1 MATERKPVMSTV
13 HDAQVGAVEQ
23 RGIDLVPENERHGK
37 PRDLFFMWLGTNT
50 NVFYIINGA
59 LLISLGLSFLQSLW
73 IILIGNIVG
82 FFLLG
87 LTSLQGPRTG
97 TSTFAINRA
106 AFGPNGG
113 RLLAFFNW
121 LTLVGFEGSG
131 VALAVIALLTLMH
144 SLGWSAADATWVKI
158 VVILLVAAVQV
169 YIPTLGHATIMVVQK
184 VLAWVFVAFFLI
196 VTILIAS
203 KAQLTGG
210 HAGTFATITL
220 GFALMVS
227 AGGISWANTG
237 SDYSRYLPKNAK
249 PSAIFWYSSL
259 GGMLPAILLEIVGA
273 AVAAQLPNAS
283 DPISGLPSA
292 LPAWFLAPYLL
303 LLFFNLLAVNAI
315 DLYSSGLTLQTI
327 GLRVKRWVATLIDM
341 VICTVLAAIAIFNA
355 NFNTLY
361 GEFLSLLIIFL
372 APWCAIYLTDAWL
385 RRNTYNAEGLLARV
399 GGPYWYQGGI
409 NPAGI
414 IAMIGGMIASALWLN
429 STLLQGPLSRL
440 FGNSDMSVFTG
451 FIVAGVLYLLLAR
464 VFVLSKR
471 AVQDEVQSAGK

>member
-1 MATERKPVMSTV
+1 MSRAS
-13 HDAQVGAVEQ
+13 DDRVGVVEQ
-23 RGIDLVPENERHGK
+23 RGIELVPENERHGK

-59 LLISLGLSFLQSLW
+59 LLISLGLNFLQSLL
-73 IILIGNIVG
+73 IILVGNIVG

-97 TSTFAINRA
+97 TATFTINRA

-131 VALAVIALLTLMH
+131 LALAVIALLTLAH
-144 SLGWSAADATWVKI
+144 ALGLSIADALWFKALII
-158 VVILLVAAVQV
+158 VLVAALQV

-184 VLAWVFVAFFLI
+184 VLAWVFVAFFLL
-196 VTILIAS
+196 VSILIAG

-210 HAGTFATITL
+210 HAGTFATMTL
-220 GFALMVS
+220 AFALMIS

-237 SDYSRYLPKNAK
+237 SDYSRYLPADAS
-249 PSAIFWYSSL
+249 PLAIFWYSAL

-273 AVAAQLPNAS
+273 AVAAQLPSAS

-303 LLFFNLLAVNAI
+303 ILFFNLLAVNAI

-327 GLRVKRWVATLIDM
+327 GLKVKRWMATLIDM
-341 VICTVLAAIAIFNA
+341 LICTVLAAIAIFNA
-355 NFNTLY
+355 DFNTLY
-361 GEFLSLLIIFL
+361 GQFLSLLIIFL
-372 APWCAIYLTDAWL
+372 APWCAIYITDAWL
-385 RRNTYNAEGLLARV
+385 RRNRYNAQGLLARL
-399 GGPYWYQGGI
+399 GGPYWYQGGF

-440 FGNSDMSVFTG
+440 FGDSDLSVFTG
-451 FIVAGVLYLLLAR
+451 IIVAGLLYLVLAR
-464 VFVLSKR
+464 VFVPSLKASR
-471 AVQDEVQSAGK
+471 EEVQPAGD

>member
-1 MATERKPVMSTV
+1 LSST
-13 HDAQVGAVEQ
+13 HDAQAGVVEQ
-23 RGIDLVPENERHGK
+23 RGIDLVAENERHGK
-37 PRDLFFMWLGTNT
+37 PRDLFFMWLGTNA

-59 LLISLGLSFLQSLW
+59 LLISLGLSFLQSLV

-82 FFLLG
+82 FILLG

-97 TSTFAINRA
+97 TSTFAISRA

-113 RLLAFFNW
+113 RVLAFFNW

-131 VALAVIALLTLMH
+131 VALAVIALLTLARA
-144 SLGWSAADATWVKI
+144 LGLTVADAIWVKVLVI
-158 VVILLVAAVQV
+158 VLVAAVQV

-184 VLAWVFVAFFLI
+184 ELAWVFVAFFLI
-196 VTILIAS
+196 VSILIAS
-203 KAQLTGG
+203 KAQFTGG
-210 HAGTFATITL
+210 HAGPFSTLTL

-237 SDYSRYLPKNAK
+237 SDYSRYLPKTAR
-249 PSAIFWYSSL
+249 PSAIFWYAML

-273 AVAAQLPNAS
+273 AVTAQLPTAT

-292 LPAWFLAPYLL
+292 LPTWFLAPYLL

-315 DLYSSGLTLQTI
+315 DLYSSGLTLQTM

-341 VICTVLAAIAIFNA
+341 GICTILAAIAIFNA
-355 NFNTLY
+355 DFNSLY
-361 GEFLSLLIIFL
+361 GEFLSLLIVFL

-385 RRNTYNAEGLLARV
+385 RRNTYQAEGLLTRF
-399 GGPYWYQGGI
+399 GGPYWYQGGF
-409 NPAGI
+409 NAAGI
-414 IAMIGGMIASALWLN
+414 IAMLGGMITSALWLN

-440 FGNSDMSVFTG
+440 FGNSDMSFFTG
-451 FIVAGVLYLLLAR
+451 FIVAGVLYVVLAR
-464 VFVLSKR
+464 VFAVVKSP
-471 AVQDEVQSAGK
+471 VQDEVQSAGR

>member
-1 MATERKPVMSTV
+1 MSTP
-13 HDAQVGAVEQ
+13 HDTQVGVIEQ
-23 RGIDLVPENERHGK
+23 RGIELVPESERHGR

-59 LLISLGLSFLQSLW
+59 LLISLGLNFLQSLL
-73 IILIGNIVG
+73 IILLGNIVG

-87 LTSLQGPRTG
+87 LTSLQGPRAG
-97 TSTFAINRA
+97 TATFAINRA

-131 VALAVIALLTLMH
+131 LALAVIAILTLTH
-144 SLGWSAADATWVKI
+144 AVGWSITDAAWFKML
-158 VVILLVAAVQV
+158 VILLVAGLQV

-184 VLAWVFVAFFLI
+184 ILAWVFVLFFLVVTVLI
-196 VTILIAS
+196 VG
-203 KAQLTGG
+203 KAQFTGG
-210 HAGTFATITL
+210 QAGTFATMTL

-237 SDYSRYLPKNAK
+237 SDYSRYLPRTAR
-249 PSAIFWYSSL
+249 PGAIIWAASL
-259 GGMLPAILLEIVGA
+259 GGMIPAILLEIVGA
-273 AVAAQLPNAS
+273 AVAAQLPSAS

-292 LPAWFLAPYLL
+292 LPAWFLVPYLL
-303 LLFFNLLAVNAI
+303 LLFFNLLAVNAL

-327 GLRVKRWVATLIDM
+327 GLSVKRWQATLIDM

-361 GEFLSLLIIFL
+361 GQFLSLLIIFL

-385 RRNTYNAEGLLARV
+385 RRNNYDSAGLLARV

-409 NPAGI
+409 NPAGLL
-414 IAMIGGMIASALWLN
+414 AMIGGMVASALWLN
-429 STLLQGPLSRL
+429 STLLQGPLSHL
-440 FGNSDMSVFTG
+440 FGGSDMSVFTG
-451 FIVAGVLYLLLAR
+451 FIVGGVLYWVLAR
-464 VFVLSKR
+464 ALLPR
-471 AVQDEVQSAGK
+471 ALPALQTKADVESTSM

>member
-1 MATERKPVMSTV
+1 MS
-13 HDAQVGAVEQ
+13 QVQDDRVGVVEQ
-23 RGIDLVPENERHGK
+23 RGIELVPENERHGK

-59 LLISLGLSFLQSLW
+59 LLISLGLNFLQSLL
-73 IILIGNIVG
+73 IILVGNIVG

-97 TSTFAINRA
+97 TATFAINRA

-131 VALAVIALLTLMH
+131 LALAVIALLTLAH
-144 SLGWSAADATWVKI
+144 ALGLSVADALWFKALVI
-158 VVILLVAAVQV
+158 VLVAAVQV

-184 VLAWVFVAFFLI
+184 ALAWVFVAFFLL
-196 VTILIAS
+196 VSILIAG

-210 HAGTFATITL
+210 HAGTFATMTL

-237 SDYSRYLPKNAK
+237 SDYSRYLPANAS
-249 PSAIFWYSSL
+249 PVAIFWYSSL

-273 AVAAQLPNAS
+273 AVAAQLPSAS

-303 LLFFNLLAVNAI
+303 VLFFNLLAVNAI

-327 GLRVKRWVATLIDM
+327 GLKVKRWVATFIDM
-341 VICTVLAAIAIFNA
+341 VICTVLAAIAIFNSD
-355 NFNTLY
+355 FNTLY
-361 GEFLSLLIIFL
+361 GQFLSLLIIFL
-372 APWCAIYLTDAWL
+372 APWCAIYLTDALL
-385 RRNTYNAEGLLARV
+385 RRNHYNPEGLLARL
-399 GGPYWYQGGI
+399 GDPYWYQGGI
-409 NPAGI
+409 NPAGL
-414 IAMIGGMIASALWLN
+414 IAMLGGMIASAFWLN
-429 STLLQGPLSRL
+429 STLLQGPLSKL
-440 FGNSDMSVFTG
+440 FGDSDMSVFTG
-451 FIVAGVLYLLLAR
+451 FIVAGVLYLFLAR
-464 VFVLSKR
+464 VLVPSIKPVR
-471 AVQDEVQSAGK
+471 EEVQPASKS

>member
-1 MATERKPVMSTV
+1 MSAA
-13 HDAQVGAVEQ
+13 HDSQAGVVEQ
-23 RGIDLVPENERHGK
+23 RGIELVPESERHGK
-37 PRDLFFMWLGTNT
+37 PRDLFFMWLGTNA

-59 LLISLGLSFLQSLW
+59 LLISLGLNFLQSLF
-73 IILIGNIVG
+73 IILVGNIVG

-87 LTSLQGPRTG
+87 LTSLQGPPTG
-97 TSTFAINRA
+97 TATFAINRA

-121 LTLVGFEGSG
+121 LTLLGFEGSG
-131 VALAVIALLTLMH
+131 VALAVIALLTLAH
-144 SLGWSAADATWVKI
+144 SLGWSAADANWFKVLI
-158 VVILLVAAVQV
+158 ILLVAAVQV
-169 YIPTLGHATIMVVQK
+169 YIPTLGHATIMIVQK
-184 VLAWVFVAFFLI
+184 ALAWVFVAFFLI
-196 VTILIAS
+196 VTVLIAS

-210 HAGTFATITL
+210 QAGAFATVTL

-237 SDYSRYLPKNAK
+237 SDYSRYLPRNAS
-249 PSAIFWYSSL
+249 PGAIFWYASL
-259 GGMLPAILLEIVGA
+259 GGMLPAILLEVVGA
-273 AVAAQLPNAS
+273 AVAAQLPSAS

-292 LPAWFLAPYLL
+292 LPAWFLTPYLL

-361 GEFLSLLIIFL
+361 GQFLSLLIIFL

-385 RRNTYNAEGLLARV
+385 RRNTYRAEGLLARI
-399 GGPYWYQGGI
+399 GGPYWYQGGF
-409 NPAGI
+409 NPAGLL
-414 IAMIGGMIASALWLN
+414 AMLGGMVASALWLN
-429 STLLQGPLSRL
+429 STLLQGPLSHL
-440 FGNSDMSVFTG
+440 FGGSDMSVFTG
-451 FIVAGVLYLLLAR
+451 FLVGGLLYLILAR
-464 VFVLSKR
+464 VFVPDLR
-471 AVQDEVQSAGK
+471 PLARQADSAGR

>member
-1 MATERKPVMSTV
+1 MSTP
-13 HDAQVGAVEQ
+13 HDDRVGVVEQ
-23 RGIDLVPENERHGK
+23 RGIDLVPDSERHGK

-59 LLISLGLSFLQSLW
+59 ILIALGLNFLQSLL
-73 IILIGNIVG
+73 IILLGNIVG

-87 LTSLQGPRTG
+87 LTSLQGPRAG
-97 TSTFAINRA
+97 TATFAINRA

-131 VALAVIALLTLMH
+131 LALAVIAILTLFH
-144 SLGWSAADATWVKI
+144 ALGLSISNATWFKI
-158 VVILLVAAVQV
+158 VVILLVAALQV

-184 VLAWVFVAFFLI
+184 ILAWVFVIFFLI
-196 VTILIAS
+196 VTVLIVG
-203 KAQLTGG
+203 KAQFGG
-210 HAGTFATITL
+210 TTGTFSLMTV

-237 SDYSRYLPKNAK
+237 SDYSRYLPSNAS
-249 PSAIFWYSSL
+249 PRAIIWYASL
-259 GGMLPAILLEIVGA
+259 GGMLPAIVLEIVGA
-273 AVAAQLPNAS
+273 AVASRLPTAS

-303 LLFFNLLAVNAI
+303 LLFVNLLAVNAI

-327 GLRVKRWVATLIDM
+327 GLSVKRWQATLIDM

-355 NFNTLY
+355 DFNNLY
-361 GEFLSLLIIFL
+361 SQFLSLLIIFL
-372 APWCAIYLTDAWL
+372 APWCAIYLTDAWM
-385 RRNTYNAEGLLARV
+385 RRNRYEPAGLLASI

-409 NPAGI
+409 NPAGLL
-414 IAMIGGMIASALWLN
+414 AMLGGMIASALWLN

-440 FGNSDMSVFTG
+440 FGSSDMSIFTG
-451 FIVAGVLYLLLAR
+451 FIVGGVLYWLLAR
-464 VFVLSKR
+464 VLVSQSFVTTPI
-471 AVQDEVQSAGK
+471 QSEADASSGQ